1 MIGSPALS
9 SARRILAMILRYCYL
24 LRGSWS
30 RLFDLMFWPA
40 IMMVLWGFIST
51 FLATNSSW
59 VARATGVLLAA
70 VMLWDILFRGE
81 LGYSIS
87 FLEEIW
93 SRNLGHLFVS
103 PLRPGELV
111 LSLMG
116 ISLIRT
122 LIGVLP
128 ALVVSIP
135 MFAFNIFD
143 LGPPLIAFFFNL
155 MATGWA
161 LGAMITGLL
170 LLVGMGAENIAWFAI
185 FLLAPIACVYYP
197 VSALPAWLQPV
208 ALAFPMAYVFEGM
221 RAVLFEHVFRLDL
234 MLKAAALNAL
244 YLGAGIGLFFYAFR
258 RARVTGALFQTGE

>member
-1 MIGSPALS
+1 MSGAL
-9 SARRILAMILRYCYL
+9 RRIAAMVLRYWYL

-30 RLFDLMFWPA
+30 RLFDLMFWPS

-59 VARATGVLLAA
+59 VARASGVLLAA
-70 VMLWDILFRGE
+70 VMLWDVLFRGE
-81 LGYSIS
+81 LGFSIS

-103 PLRPGELV
+103 PLRPGELMV
-111 LSLMG
+111 ALMC

-128 ALVVSIP
+128 ALAVAIP
-135 MFAFNIFD
+135 LFAFNIFD
-143 LGPPLIAFFFNL
+143 LGLPLIAFFFNL

-161 LGAMITGLL
+161 LGAMVTGLI
-170 LLVGMGAENIAWFAI
+170 LLVGMGAENIAWFVV
-185 FLLAPIACVYYP
+185 FLLAPIACIYYP
-197 VSALPAWLQPV
+197 IGVLPEWLQWV

-221 RAVLFEHVFRLDL
+221 RAAMFEGVFRLDL
-234 MLKAAALNAL
+234 VAEAAALNAL
-244 YLGAGIGLFFYAFR
+244 YLAIGIALFFHAFR
-258 RARVTGALFQTGE
+258 RARITGALFQTGE

>member
-1 MIGSPALS
+1 MSGSL
-9 SARRILAMILRYCYL
+9 ARVAAMVLRYWYL

-40 IMMVLWGFIST
+40 IMMVLWGFISS

-59 VARATGVLLAA
+59 VARASGVLLSA

-111 LSLMG
+111 VALMG
-116 ISLIRT
+116 ISVIRT
-122 LIGVLP
+122 LIGVVP
-128 ALVVSIP
+128 ALVVAIP
-135 MFAFNIFD
+135 LFAFNIFD
-143 LGPPLIAFFFNL
+143 LGPPLIAFFVNL
-155 MATGWA
+155 LVTGWA
-161 LGAMITGLL
+161 LGAMVTALL

-185 FLLAPIACVYYP
+185 FLLAPIACIYYP
-197 VSALPAWLQPV
+197 VSALPFWLQPV

-221 RAVLFEHVFRLDL
+221 RAALFEHVFRLDL
-234 MLKAAALNAL
+234 MLAAAGLNVI
-244 YLGAGIGLFFYAFR
+244 YLGIGIASFFYAFR